1 MATNIYIKQG
11 VEFSD
16 DLLRLLFF
24 LIIVCILN
32 RKFVKRQAFSYNSA
46 IKKQHAMFFTDTL
59 QFQRKR
65 KNYAR
70 QSSCYRLYER
80 TVVRRAG
87 CTRSILHPLTP
98 VLRMGLQQTVLASES
113 WDGRRNHPRRRL
125 YPPYPDAGR
134 YT

>member
-11 VEFSD
+11 IEFLD
-16 DLLRLLFF
+16 DLLRLLFL

-70 QSSCYRLYER
+70 
-80 TVVRRAG
+80 
-87 CTRSILHPLTP
+87 
-98 VLRMGLQQTVLASES
+98 
-113 WDGRRNHPRRRL
+113 
-125 YPPYPDAGR
+125 
-134 YT
+134 